1 MGALQQ
7 VTVPTRV
14 IADTSA
20 MEACGLAELCT
31 IRYESEERF
40 YDVTLAA
47 AIARVALEGMNRFE
61 IAIRGTHKC
70 TGIRDKLHAVLEI
83 NIREEMNCISI
94 EGDAPLFFT
103 ISRRSLDPLDED
115 IDSSIHEVIDLGLL
129 ERRIHAAPR
138 SKESRQ
144 ACLLFDEAA
153 ANLVKA
159 SVSALLGHA
168 TECHRHVIQEANHLF
183 ACRQD
188 YVREMCKSLV
198 RNTGAMA
205 TSVTSK
211 AIFCNQGLF

>member
-1 MGALQQ
+1 
-7 VTVPTRV
+7 
-14 IADTSA
+14 
-20 MEACGLAELCT
+20 
-31 IRYESEERF
+31 
-40 YDVTLAA
+40 
-47 AIARVALEGMNRFE
+47 
-61 IAIRGTHKC
+61 
-70 TGIRDKLHAVLEI
+70 
-83 NIREEMNCISI
+83 
-94 EGDAPLFFT
+94 
-103 ISRRSLDPLDED
+103 
-115 IDSSIHEVIDLGLL
+115 L

-159 SVSALLGHA
+159 SVSALLAHA

-198 RNTGAMA
+198 RNTDPMA

>member
-14 IADTSA
+14 IADTSS

-47 AIARVALEGMNRFE
+47 AVASIALEGMNRFE
-61 IAIRGTHKC
+61 IAVRGTHKG
-70 TGIRDKLHAVLEI
+70 TGIREKLHAVLEM
-83 NIREEMNCISI
+83 NIGEGMNWIRV
-94 EGDAPLFFT
+94 EGYEPLFFT
-103 ISRRSLDPLDED
+103 ISRKSLDPLDED
-115 IDSSIHEVIDLGLL
+115 IDSSIHEVVDLGLL
-129 ERRIHAAPR
+129 EKRIHVGPR

-159 SVSALLGHA
+159 GVSTLLAHA

-198 RNTGAMA
+198 RNTGPMA

-211 AIFCNQGLF
+211 AIFCDQGFI

>member
-1 MGALQQ
+1 MGALQP
-7 VTVPTRV
+7 VTVPTRA
-14 IADTSA
+14 IANTSS

-47 AIARVALEGMNRFE
+47 AVASIALEGMNRFE
-61 IAIRGTHKC
+61 IAVRGTHKG
-70 TGIRDKLHAVLEI
+70 TGIREKLHAVLEI
-83 NIREEMNCISI
+83 NIREGMNCIRV
-94 EGDAPLFFT
+94 EGDEPLFFT
-103 ISRRSLDPLDED
+103 ISRKSLDPLDED
-115 IDSSIHEVIDLGLL
+115 IDSSIHEVVDLGLL
-129 ERRIHAAPR
+129 EKRIHVGPR

-159 SVSALLGHA
+159 GVSTLLAHA

-198 RNTGAMA
+198 RNTGPMA

-211 AIFCNQGLF
+211 AIFCDQGFI